1 MFVFSLICVFSVG
14 ELSGLKDQ
22 SSLKDSAHILSI
34 LQNAQSTFVK
44 PIVALQTTISDEIER
59 AQCNI
64 SQLRQLL
71 EPCERISLADSPSE
85 IALKFPHIIN
95 IIRSIWLNSQHYN
108 TEAVIT
114 NLYRFVGNQIIRWCQ
129 QKIKIAEIF
138 SGRVNEGSR
147 LMESCIDCCVDYKAI
162 YENLSTMDDESTVKW
177 QLNDA
182 IIFNHIDTFAQR
194 LHDCMEI
201 CEGILV
207 FGDGDASTAESVK
220 LKFGGDRR
228 DEFDR
233 TCDAIESEFKEALRK
248 IVDVSD
254 DILDVHCIQWHNE
267 IKAYRTVTSHLDAI
281 VENLM
286 TNVFLH
292 VNGMEEGTY
301 ALACLHRYA
310 QRVKLSLSYRQYVEC
325 IWEMFA
331 NEIATANQTLIDRF
345 IVEALIEEAKF
356 AGRVIHLQNAR
367 DRIKHMHSLLERAT
381 FLPETRVSDKI
392 LADYTR
398 FLNAANASIQKQF
411 DEWLQSIGPDVGGK
425 LNQKLLLRS
434 VSLPG
439 LFECNIDPFVLDT
452 FDEASTFKRLHF
464 EFPLHVNQFF
474 AKVTSTR
481 ATFDSIVDM
490 CVAYNKIM
498 KSISDKER
506 LLMRPLIQI
515 CDHAILPGIHKLT
528 WASDGL
534 DAYIGECNRNIHD
547 LNQFLT
553 VYRKMNDRV
562 VRYCVE
568 ICEVNVLKIAA
579 DEPDTLEN
587 ITQGLY
593 AFCQQQI
600 LTLLEHHNG
609 IFRMLFEIYDALE
622 AYLENVCRFGEHNW
636 HQYFMLMNFIVPI
649 VDIRNVERVH
659 SAIRSNDPRIIDGMR
674 KIFPSFSVANAA
686 WNGYHESGAA
696 HQSFH

>member
-1 MFVFSLICVFSVG
+1 MFSVG

-22 SSLKDSAHILSI
+22 ISLKESAHLLSI

-44 PIVALQTTISDEIER
+44 PIETLQTIISDEIER

-64 SQLRQLL
+64 SQLKQLL
-71 EPCERISLADSPSE
+71 EPCEQILLADSPSE
-85 IALKFPHIIN
+85 ITLKLPHIIN
-95 IIRSIWLNSQHYN
+95 IIRSVWLNSQHYN
-108 TEAVIT
+108 TEAAIT
-114 NLYRFVGNQIIRWCQ
+114 NLYRFAGNQIIRWCQ
-129 QKIKIAEIF
+129 RKIKIAEIF
-138 SGRVNEGSR
+138 SGRVIEGSS

-162 YENLSTMDDESTVKW
+162 YANSSTMDNESTVEW
-177 QLNDA
+177 QLDDA
-182 IIFNHIDTFAQR
+182 MVFNHIDTFAQR

-201 CEGILV
+201 CEGILI

-220 LKFGGDRR
+220 LKFGGDRS
-228 DEFDR
+228 DKFDR
-233 TCDAIESEFKEALRK
+233 TCDAIELEFKEALRK

-254 DILDVHCIQWHNE
+254 DILNVHCIQWHNE
-267 IKAYRTVTSHLDAI
+267 IKAYRTVTNHLDAI

-292 VNGMEEGTY
+292 VNGMEESIY

-310 QRVKLSLSYRQYVEC
+310 QRVKLSLSYRRYVEC

-331 NEIATANQTLIDRF
+331 NEIATANQTLIDRL
-345 IVEALIEEAKF
+345 IVEASIDEAKF

-367 DRIKHMHSLLERAT
+367 DHVKHMHSLLEQAT
-381 FLPETRVSDKI
+381 FLPETKVSDKI
-392 LADYTR
+392 LTDYTR
-398 FLNAANASIQKQF
+398 FLNAANVNIQKQF
-411 DEWLQSIGPDVGGK
+411 DGWLQSIEPDVGDK

-439 LFECNIDPFVLDT
+439 LFECNINPFVLNT

-474 AKVTSTR
+474 TKVTSTS
-481 ATFDSIVDM
+481 ATFNSIVDM

-506 LLMRPLIQI
+506 MLMRPLIQI
-515 CDHAILPGIHKLT
+515 CDRAILPGIHKLT

-534 DAYIGECNRNIHD
+534 DAYICECNRNIHD
-547 LNQFLT
+547 LNQFLI

-568 ICEVNVLKIAA
+568 ICEVNVLKMAA

-587 ITQGLY
+587 IAQKLN
-593 AFCQQQI
+593 AFCKQQI
-600 LTLLEHHNG
+600 ITLLAHHNG
-609 IFRMLFEIYDALE
+609 IVQMLFEIYVALE
-622 AYLENVCRFGEHNW
+622 AYFENVCRSGEHNW
-636 HQYFMLMNFIVPI
+636 HRYFMLMSLILPFI
-649 VDIRNVERVH
+649 DIRNVERVH

-674 KIFPSFSVANAA
+674 KIFPSFSMANAA
-686 WNGYHESGAA
+686 WNGYHESGATY
-696 HQSFH
+696 QSFH